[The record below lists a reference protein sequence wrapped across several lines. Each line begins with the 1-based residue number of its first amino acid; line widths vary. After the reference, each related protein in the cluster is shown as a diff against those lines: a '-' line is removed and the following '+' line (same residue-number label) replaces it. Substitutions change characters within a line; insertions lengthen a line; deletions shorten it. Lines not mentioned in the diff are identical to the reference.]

1 MANFICGYHRFIY
14 SARDR
19 LFLEEKGTYEDIL
32 MSRMT
37 KSKIRNS
44 TSSSTSLVF
53 FLLTP
58 VIILSLV
65 SRGCSSIDSTLSSSA
80 IAVSDG
86 RTTKIYHGIKE
97 SFSQQMATLITGST
111 KSISSNLLV
120 GVRRLEND
128 NQGAGS
134 AGNNASSS
142 VNANVEVEQMQQ
154 ETAPP
159 KWEGIYVGCLILTMF
174 AALIWGRFSA
184 DWVLMVVL
192 ALCMAPGSI
201 ISVPEGLAGF
211 SSEGLW
217 TVMIL
222 FVVAAGLSNT
232 GALDWYMCIMLGKP
246 QRGLPDAQL
255 RIFVPLTLMSA
266 FINNT
271 PIVIIMIPVIQRWSR
286 NIRIPVGQLML
297 PMCYAV
303 ILGGQCTFIGS
314 STNLVALGL
323 LQREN
328 PNAAANISILSL
340 GKYGVPIAMAGL
352 TYMLL
357 FSTCLLPGGGSCS
370 ATTIT
375 SNNVTKSSNV
385 PNEGEEEDDEQPV
398 LLGARL
404 TKWSSAAGRTVK
416 RSGLRDTGGIYLVS
430 VRRAAT
436 GDIHRAV
443 GQEFVLNVGDIL
455 YFAPGIVGEFPR
467 FCDEHGLEIVT
478 AAASIAEDS
487 SNHSSRRQSTN
498 SVANNKVS
506 IGSSKESLEMADSAL
521 RMRLI
526 YKMIGKTK
534 SRKKNTTYVCMC
546 I

>member
-1 MANFICGYHRFIY
+1 
-14 SARDR
+14 
-19 LFLEEKGTYEDIL
+19 
-32 MSRMT
+32 
-37 KSKIRNS
+37 
-44 TSSSTSLVF
+44 
-53 FLLTP
+53 
-58 VIILSLV
+58 
-65 SRGCSSIDSTLSSSA
+65 
-80 IAVSDG
+80 
-86 RTTKIYHGIKE
+86 
-97 SFSQQMATLITGST
+97 
-111 KSISSNLLV
+111 
-120 GVRRLEND
+120 
-128 NQGAGS
+128 
-134 AGNNASSS
+134 
-142 VNANVEVEQMQQ
+142 
-154 ETAPP
+154 
-159 KWEGIYVGCLILTMF
+159 
-174 AALIWGRFSA
+174 
-184 DWVLMVVL
+184 MVVL

-232 GALDWYMCIMLGKP
+232 GALDWYMCSMLGKP

-255 RIFVPLTLMSA
+255 RIFVPLTMMSA

-271 PIVIIMIPVIQRWSR
+271 PIVVIMIPVIQRWSR
-286 NIRIPVGQLML
+286 NIRIPVGHLML

-328 PNAAANISILSL
+328 PNAAANISIFSL
-340 GKYGVPIAMAGL
+340 GKYGVPIAVAGL

-357 FSTCLLPGGGSCS
+357 FSPCLLPGPGG
-370 ATTIT
+370 TTTTTTSVSKTTT
-375 SNNVTKSSNV
+375 SNNGTHNSNV
-385 PNEGEEEDDEQPV
+385 PNEGVEQEQEQDEQPV

-416 RSGLRDTGGIYLVS
+416 RSGLRDTGGIYFVS

-478 AAASIAEDS
+478 AASSTTAEDS
-487 SNHSSRRQSTN
+487 SNHSTRRLSNNTLTN
-498 SVANNKVS
+498 NT
-506 IGSSKESLEMADSAL
+506 IGSTKESLEMADSAL

-526 YKMIGKTK
+526 YKMIGKT
-534 SRKKNTTYVCMC
+534 S
-546 I
+546 

>member
-1 MANFICGYHRFIY
+1 M
-14 SARDR
+14 
-19 LFLEEKGTYEDIL
+19 
-32 MSRMT
+32 MSCN
-37 KSKIRNS
+37 IRKS
-44 TSSSTSLVF
+44 TSSSSSTRQVF
-53 FLLTP
+53 VFLAP
-58 VIILSLV
+58 IAIILLSLV
-65 SRGCSSIDSTLSSSA
+65 SIGCCISSVGSRSSRSGVA
-80 IAVSDG
+80 LKDG
-86 RTTKIYHGIKE
+86 RTSKIYHGIPETTTIRRSKD
-97 SFSQQMATLITGST
+97 GGK
-111 KSISSNLLV
+111 KSV
-120 GVRRLEND
+120 EGRRLENN
-128 NQGAGS
+128 NQDSESGWTDHNTS
-134 AGNNASSS
+134 AST
-142 VNANVEVEQMQQ
+142 VNPANEEVEQMQP
-154 ETAPP
+154 AAAPPPP

-174 AALIWGRFSA
+174 AVLIWGRFSA

-232 GALDWYMCIMLGKP
+232 GALDWYMCSMLGKP

-255 RIFVPLTLMSA
+255 RIFVPLTMMSA

-271 PIVIIMIPVIQRWSR
+271 PIVVIMIPVIQRWSR
-286 NIRIPVGQLML
+286 NIRIPVGHLML

-328 PNAAANISILSL
+328 PNAAANISIFSL
-340 GKYGVPIAMAGL
+340 GKYGVPVALAGL

-357 FSTCLLPGGGSCS
+357 FSPCLLPGGNSGSS
-370 ATTIT
+370 SSKTTTTTTTTTTT
-375 SNNVTKSSNV
+375 SNNGTHNSNV
-385 PNEGEEEDDEQPV
+385 PNEGVEQEEDEQPV

-478 AAASIAEDS
+478 AASSSSTTADDS
-487 SNHSSRRQSTN
+487 SNHSTRRLSNNAMTN
-498 SVANNKVS
+498 NT
-506 IGSSKESLEMADSAL
+506 IGSTKESLEMADSSL

-526 YKMIGKTK
+526 YKMIGKT
-534 SRKKNTTYVCMC
+534 S
-546 I
+546 

>member
-1 MANFICGYHRFIY
+1 
-14 SARDR
+14 
-19 LFLEEKGTYEDIL
+19 

-44 TSSSTSLVF
+44 TCSSTRPVF

-65 SRGCSSIDSTLSSSA
+65 SRGCSSIDSTLSRSA

-86 RTTKIYHGIKE
+86 RTTKIYNGIKK
-97 SFSQQMATLITGST
+97 SFSQQMATRITSST
-111 KSISSNLLV
+111 KSISSHLLV
-120 GVRRLEND
+120 GIRRLEND
-128 NQGAGS
+128 NQGSGS
-134 AGNNASSS
+134 AWNNTSSS
-142 VNANVEVEQMQQ
+142 ANATNEEVEQTQQ
-154 ETAPP
+154 ETTPP
-159 KWEGIYVGCLILTMF
+159 KWEGIYVGCLILIMF

-271 PIVIIMIPVIQRWSR
+271 PIVVIMIPVIQRWSR

-328 PNAAANISILSL
+328 PNAAATISILSL

-357 FSTCLLPGGGSCS
+357 FSTCLLPGGGSS
-370 ATTIT
+370 SSTTIT
-375 SNNVTKSSNV
+375 SNNATNSSNV
-385 PNEGEEEDDEQPV
+385 PNEEEEDDDEQPV

-478 AAASIAEDS
+478 AATSVAEDS

-498 SVANNKVS
+498 SVTNNKVS
-506 IGSSKESLEMADSAL
+506 VGSTKESLEMADSTL

-534 SRKKNTTYVCMC
+534 SRKKNTLYIYMNILSSMLAHICTLPNLDGFHYFIPFPPM
-546 I
+546 